1 MSPCSVPTA
10 GVRGAV
16 MGTNN
21 GPKTSASPERRYCLR
36 GRLWLPTAARPG
48 EVPCPCLGT
57 ACLGQVLSASLAQEP
72 GRASWLPA
80 LFADPILFPC
90 SGSRLGRRRA
100 GGRRAGSLLS
110 AGARVASPCSRL
122 L

>member
-1 MSPCSVPTA
+1 MSPCSVATA

-21 GPKTSASPERRYCLR
+21 GPKISTSPKPRCCLR
-36 GRLWLPTAARPG
+36 GRLWLPAPRRCPG
-48 EVPCPCLGT
+48 LGT
-57 ACLGQVLSASLAQEP
+57 ACLGQVLSASLAQES

-90 SGSRLGRRRA
+90 SGSWRGRRRA
-100 GGRRAGSLLS
+100 GGRRAGSLVS
-110 AGARVASPCSRL
+110 AGAPAASPYSHL